1 LAINLSIILA
11 RLTLMG
17 SLRQRSEGVWQARV
31 YAGLDPLSG
40 KRRYAARTIHA
51 RNEAE
56 AARELRRLERSVAA
70 GKHPKGTTAITL
82 GDQLHDYL
90 KMKLP
95 RLSPGSRPSYRAA
108 VEIGA
113 KPLHDVPLGKLTA
126 RDLDSLY
133 AALEAQGKAS
143 ATIRRVHN
151 VISAALAQA
160 VRHGLLTVNVAK
172 DADPPPVRTKP
183 TRPPTS
189 DELAKLIN
197 STDEDFKAFLIVAAT
212 TGARRGELGA
222 LRWRNVDLDGGT
234 MTISASLSVD
244 GTEKDTKTHQARALA
259 LDPQTVDVLRAHHK
273 RASELAEGCGSPVSG
288 NRFVFSPR
296 PGSDQPWTLKALTRK
311 FIRLCEATT
320 ITGVRLHD
328 LRHFNGSQLIAAGVD
343 VLTVSRR
350 LGHARP
356 SITTDVY
363 GHKVQEHDR
372 EAAAVIG
379 DVVSTATSA

>member
-1 LAINLSIILA
+1 
-11 RLTLMG
+11 MG
-17 SLRQRSEGVWQARV
+17 SLRARSEGVWQARV
-31 YAGLDPLSG
+31 YSGLDPLSG
-40 KRRYAARTIHA
+40 KRRYVARTIHA
-51 RNEAE
+51 RTEQE
-56 AARELRRLERSVAA
+56 AARELRKLERSVAA
-70 GKHPKGTTAITL
+70 GRHPKGTTAITL
-82 GDQLHDYL
+82 GEQLRDYL
-90 KMKLP
+90 AMKLP

-113 KPLHDVPLGKLTA
+113 KPLHDVALGKLSA
-126 RDLDSLY
+126 RDLDALY
-133 AALEAQGKAS
+133 AALETQGKAS

-160 VRHGLLTVNVAK
+160 VRHGMLTVNVAK

-189 DELAKLIN
+189 AELATLIN
-197 STDEDFKAFLIVAAT
+197 SADDDFKAFLIVAAT

-222 LRWRNVDLDGGT
+222 LRWRNIDLDRGT
-234 MTISASLSVD
+234 LTVSASLSVD
-244 GTEKDTKTHQARALA
+244 GTEKDTKTHQARTIA
-259 LDPQTVDVLRAHHK
+259 LDPQTVDVLRQRHK
-273 RASELAEGCGSPVSG
+273 RAKELSDVCGSPLDG
-288 NRFVFSPR
+288 KRFVFSPR

-311 FIRLCEATT
+311 FIRLCETT
-320 ITGVRLHD
+320 NIEGVRLHD
-328 LRHFNGSQLIAAGVD
+328 LRHFSGSQLIAAGVD

-372 EAAAVIG
+372 TAAAVIG
-379 DVVSTATSA
+379 DLVSLATAE

>member
-1 LAINLSIILA
+1 
-11 RLTLMG
+11 MG

-31 YAGLDPLSG
+31 YTGLDPLSG
-40 KRRYAARTIHA
+40 KRRYAARTVHA
-51 RNEAE
+51 RNEKE
-56 AARELRRLERSVAA
+56 AARELRKLEKSVAA
-70 GKHPKGTTAITL
+70 GRHPKGTTALTL

-90 KMKLP
+90 ETKLA

-133 AALEAQGKAS
+133 ASLEADGKAS

-151 VISAALAQA
+151 VISAALGQA

-172 DADPPPVRTKP
+172 NADPPPVHTKP

-189 DELAKLIN
+189 DELAKLIKA
-197 STDEDFKAFLIVAAT
+197 TDDDFKAFLIVAAT
-212 TGARRGELGA
+212 SGARRGELGG
-222 LRWRNVDLDGGT
+222 LRWRNVDFDRGT
-234 MTISASLSVD
+234 LSISASLSVD
-244 GTEKDTKTHQARALA
+244 GTEKDTKSHRARAIA
-259 LDPQTVDVLRAHHK
+259 LNPQTVDVLRSHYK
-273 RASELAEGCGSPVSG
+273 RANELSEACGSPLNG
-288 NRFVFSPR
+288 DRFVFSPR

-311 FIRLCEATT
+311 FIRLCETT
-320 ITGVRLHD
+320 NVSGVRLHD
-328 LRHFNGSQLIAAGVD
+328 LRHFSGSQLIAAGVD

-372 EAAAVIG
+372 AAAAVIG
-379 DVVSTATSA
+379 ELVSVAAAE

>member
-1 LAINLSIILA
+1 
-11 RLTLMG
+11 
-17 SLRQRSEGVWQARV
+17 
-31 YAGLDPLSG
+31 
-40 KRRYAARTIHA
+40 
-51 RNEAE
+51 
-56 AARELRRLERSVAA
+56 
-70 GKHPKGTTAITL
+70 
-82 GDQLHDYL
+82 
-90 KMKLP
+90 
-95 RLSPGSRPSYRAA
+95 

-113 KPLHDVPLGKLTA
+113 KPLHDVPLGKLSA
-126 RDLDSLY
+126 RDLDALY
-133 AALEAQGKAS
+133 ASLQAQGKAS

-189 DELAKLIN
+189 GELATLIN
-197 STDEDFKAFLIVAAT
+197 STDDDFKAFLIVAAT

-222 LRWRNVDLDGGT
+222 LRWRNVDLAGGT
-234 MTISASLSVD
+234 LTISASLSID
-244 GTEKDTKTHQARALA
+244 GTEKDTKTHRTRAIA
-259 LDPQTVDVLRAHHK
+259 LDPQTVDVLRDHQK
-273 RASELAEGCGSPVSG
+273 RAKELSEGCGLALDG

-311 FIRLCEATT
+311 FIRLCETT
-320 ITGVRLHD
+320 SVEGVRLHD
-328 LRHFNGSQLIAAGVD
+328 LRHYSGSQLIAAGVD

-363 GHKVQEHDR
+363 GHKVQDHDR
-372 EAAAVIG
+372 TAAAVIG
-379 DVVSTATSA
+379 DLVSLATAE